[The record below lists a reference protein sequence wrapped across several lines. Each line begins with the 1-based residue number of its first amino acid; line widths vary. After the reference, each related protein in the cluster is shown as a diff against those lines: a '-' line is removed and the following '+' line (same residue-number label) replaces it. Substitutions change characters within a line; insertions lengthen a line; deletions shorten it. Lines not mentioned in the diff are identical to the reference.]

1 MVGTETILVTGGAGF
16 IGSHTC
22 VELLA
27 QGYRVVALDSLINS
41 HPEAI
46 ARIRRI
52 AGGELA
58 FVRGDACS
66 LETLEQLFDAHHR
79 RRHPFR
85 GAQAV
90 GDSVRTPLAYYRNN
104 LISLLNLLEVMRTR
118 QVKTLVFSSSATVY
132 GDPATVPL
140 DETAPLSATNPYA
153 QTKLAGERILA
164 DLAASD
170 PAWRIATLRYF
181 NPVGAHERPDR
192 RRPIGHSQQPDAFVA
207 RVASGRLPLLR
218 VFGHD
223 WPTPDGTGVRD
234 YVHVVDLAR
243 GHIVALAELKRKQG
257 SFTVNLGTD
266 AGTACWRS
274 SPRSSAPAAG
284 AYRNCGTTFR
294 RCGGLL
300 CRDRNGPALL
310 GWEAAWISTACAR
323 MPGVGRAAIRR
334 VIDPRSPA
342 GSRSVRSSHAL
353 ASASSGRA
361 PARRETIPARACS
374 RGCGGVLAHQVL
386 GAPPRAA

>member
-1 MVGTETILVTGGAGF
+1 M
-16 IGSHTC
+16 
-22 VELLA
+22 
-27 QGYRVVALDSLINS
+27 
-41 HPEAI
+41 
-46 ARIRRI
+46 
-52 AGGELA
+52 
-58 FVRGDACS
+58 RGDACS
-66 LETLEQLFDAHHR
+66 LETLEQLFDAHRIDGVIHFAA
-79 RRHPFR
+79 HK
-85 GAQAV
+85 AV

-181 NPVGAHERPDR
+181 NPVGAHESGL
-192 RRPIGHSQQPDAFVA
+192 IGEDPSGIPNNLMPFVA

-257 SFTVNLGTD
+257 SFTVNLGT
-266 AGTACWRS
+266 GRGYS
-274 SPRSSAPAAG
+274 VLEVIAAFERQRP
-284 AYRNCGTTFR
+284 AYRN
-294 RCGGLL
+294 L
-300 CRDRNGPALL
+300 RNDVPAMWRSTMPRPEWPGPCWA
-310 GWEAAWISTACAR
+310 GRPAWISTACAR

-353 ASASSGRA
+353 ASASSA
-361 PARRETIPARACS
+361 ARA
-374 RGCGGVLAHQVL
+374 RFQQHALRL
-386 GAPPRAA
+386 R

>member
-66 LETLEQLFDAHHR
+66 LETLEQLFDAHRIDGVIHFAA
-79 RRHPFR
+79 HK
-85 GAQAV
+85 AV

-181 NPVGAHERPDR
+181 NPVGR
-192 RRPIGHSQQPDAFVA
+192 
-207 RVASGRLPLLR
+207 
-218 VFGHD
+218 
-223 WPTPDGTGVRD
+223 T
-234 YVHVVDLAR
+234 
-243 GHIVALAELKRKQG
+243 
-257 SFTVNLGTD
+257 
-266 AGTACWRS
+266 
-274 SPRSSAPAAG
+274 
-284 AYRNCGTTFR
+284 
-294 RCGGLL
+294 
-300 CRDRNGPALL
+300 
-310 GWEAAWISTACAR
+310 
-323 MPGVGRAAIRR
+323 RAA
-334 VIDPRSPA
+334 
-342 GSRSVRSSHAL
+342 
-353 ASASSGRA
+353 
-361 PARRETIPARACS
+361 
-374 RGCGGVLAHQVL
+374 
-386 GAPPRAA
+386 

>member
-27 QGYRVVALDSLINS
+27 QGYRVVALDSLIN

-58 FVRGDACS
+58 FVRGDVCS
-66 LETLEQLFDAHHR
+66 LETLEQLFDAHRIDGVIHFAA
-79 RRHPFR
+79 HK
-85 GAQAV
+85 AV

-140 DETAPLSATNPYA
+140 DETAPLSATNPMRRPS
-153 QTKLAGERILA
+153 LP
-164 DLAASD
+164 ASGSW
-170 PAWRIATLRYF
+170 PIWPRPTGLVHCHATVF
-181 NPVGAHERPDR
+181 QSGGAHESGL
-192 RRPIGHSQQPDAFVA
+192 IGEDPSGIPNNLMPFVA

-218 VFGHD
+218 VFGRD

-243 GHIVALAELKRKQG
+243 GHIAALAALKRG
-257 SFTVNLGTD
+257 PSGTVNLAPD

-274 SPRSSAPAAG
+274 SPRSSAPAPAG
-284 AYRNCGTTFR
+284 A
-294 RCGGLL
+294 L
-300 CRDRNGPALL
+300 
-310 GWEAAWISTACAR
+310 
-323 MPGVGRAAIRR
+323 
-334 VIDPRSPA
+334 
-342 GSRSVRSSHAL
+342 
-353 ASASSGRA
+353 
-361 PARRETIPARACS
+361 
-374 RGCGGVLAHQVL
+374 
-386 GAPPRAA
+386 

>member
-58 FVRGDACS
+58 FVRGDVCS
-66 LETLEQLFDAHHR
+66 LETLEQLFDAHRIDGVIHFAA
-79 RRHPFR
+79 HK
-85 GAQAV
+85 AV

-170 PAWRIATLRYF
+170 PAWCIATLRYF
-181 NPVGAHERPDR
+181 NPVGAHESGL
-192 RRPIGHSQQPDAFVA
+192 IGEDPSGIPNNLMPFVA

-218 VFGHD
+218 VFGRD

-243 GHIVALAELKRKQG
+243 GHIAALAALKRG
-257 SFTVNLGTD
+257 RAASRSTWAPD

-284 AYRNCGTTFR
+284 
-294 RCGGLL
+294 RCPMNS
-300 CRDRNGPALL
+300 RSAVPAMWRSTMPRPDWPAPCWAGRPVLIL
-310 GWEAAWISTACAR
+310 TACAR
-323 MPGVGRAAIRR
+323 MPGAGRAAIRR
-334 VIDPRSPA
+334 AIGPRSSA
-342 GSRSVRSSHAL
+342 GTRAGRSSQAL

-361 PARRETIPARACS
+361 ASAPRNDSSSTRLFS
-374 RGCGGVLAHQVL
+374 RL
-386 GAPPRAA
+386 R

>member
-58 FVRGDACS
+58 FVRGDVCS
-66 LETLEQLFDAHHR
+66 LETLEQLFDAHRIDGVIHFAA
-79 RRHPFR
+79 HK
-85 GAQAV
+85 AV

-170 PAWRIATLRYF
+170 PAGALPRY
-181 NPVGAHERPDR
+181 GISIRW
-192 RRPIGHSQQPDAFVA
+192 
-207 RVASGRLPLLR
+207 GR
-218 VFGHD
+218 
-223 WPTPDGTGVRD
+223 T
-234 YVHVVDLAR
+234 
-243 GHIVALAELKRKQG
+243 
-257 SFTVNLGTD
+257 
-266 AGTACWRS
+266 
-274 SPRSSAPAAG
+274 
-284 AYRNCGTTFR
+284 
-294 RCGGLL
+294 
-300 CRDRNGPALL
+300 
-310 GWEAAWISTACAR
+310 
-323 MPGVGRAAIRR
+323 RAA
-334 VIDPRSPA
+334 
-342 GSRSVRSSHAL
+342 
-353 ASASSGRA
+353 
-361 PARRETIPARACS
+361 
-374 RGCGGVLAHQVL
+374 
-386 GAPPRAA
+386 

>member
-66 LETLEQLFDAHHR
+66 LETLEQLFDAHRIDGVIHFAA
-79 RRHPFR
+79 HK
-85 GAQAV
+85 AV

-181 NPVGAHERPDR
+181 NPVGAHESGL
-192 RRPIGHSQQPDAFVA
+192 IGEDPSGIPNNLMPFVA

-218 VFGHD
+218 VFGRD

-243 GHIVALAELKRKQG
+243 GHIAALAALKRGQG
-257 SFTVNLGTD
+257 GFTVNLGTGRGYSVLEVI
-266 AGTACWRS
+266 AAFERASGRQVPYEFTERRS
-274 SPRSSAPAAG
+274 GDVAVYYAA
-284 AYRNCGTTFR
+284 T
-294 RCGGLL
+294 GLA
-300 CRDRNGPALL
+300 RALL
-310 GWEAAWISTACAR
+310 GWEASLDLDRMCQDAWRWQSR
-323 MPGVGRAAIRR
+323 N
-334 VIDPRSPA
+334 PA
-342 GSRSVRSSHAL
+342 GYRSA
-353 ASASSGRA
+353 
-361 PARRETIPARACS
+361 
-374 RGCGGVLAHQVL
+374 
-386 GAPPRAA
+386 

>member
-58 FVRGDACS
+58 FVRGDVCS
-66 LETLEQLFDAHHR
+66 RETLEQLFDAHRIDGVIHFAA
-79 RRHPFR
+79 HK
-85 GAQAV
+85 AV
-90 GDSVRTPLAYYRNN
+90 GDSVTPLAYYRNN

-118 QVKTLVFSSSATVY
+118 QVKTLVFSSSATVC

-170 PAWRIATLRYF
+170 PAWCIATLRYF
-181 NPVGAHERPDR
+181 NPVGRTSGL
-192 RRPIGHSQQPDAFVA
+192 IGEDP
-207 RVASGRLPLLR
+207 SG
-218 VFGHD
+218 
-223 WPTPDGTGVRD
+223 
-234 YVHVVDLAR
+234 
-243 GHIVALAELKRKQG
+243 
-257 SFTVNLGTD
+257 
-266 AGTACWRS
+266 
-274 SPRSSAPAAG
+274 
-284 AYRNCGTTFR
+284 
-294 RCGGLL
+294 
-300 CRDRNGPALL
+300 
-310 GWEAAWISTACAR
+310 
-323 MPGVGRAAIRR
+323 
-334 VIDPRSPA
+334 
-342 GSRSVRSSHAL
+342 
-353 ASASSGRA
+353 
-361 PARRETIPARACS
+361 IPN
-374 RGCGGVLAHQVL
+374 
-386 GAPPRAA
+386 

>member
-58 FVRGDACS
+58 FVRGDVCS
-66 LETLEQLFDAHHR
+66 LETLEQLFDAHRIDGVIHFAA
-79 RRHPFR
+79 HK
-85 GAQAV
+85 AV

-170 PAWRIATLRYF
+170 PAWCIATLRYF
-181 NPVGAHERPDR
+181 NPVGAHESGL
-192 RRPIGHSQQPDAFVA
+192 IGEDPSGIPNNLMPFVA

-218 VFGHD
+218 VFGRD

-243 GHIVALAELKRKQG
+243 GHIAALAALKRG
-257 SFTVNLGTD
+257 PSGFTVNLGTGRGYSVLEVI
-266 AGTACWRS
+266 AAFERASGRQVPYEFTGAVPAMWRS
-274 SPRSSAPAAG
+274 TMPRPDWPAPCWAG
-284 AYRNCGTTFR
+284 RPV
-294 RCGGLL
+294 LIL
-300 CRDRNGPALL
+300 
-310 GWEAAWISTACAR
+310 TACAR
-323 MPGVGRAAIRR
+323 MPGAGRAAIRR
-334 VIDPRSPA
+334 AIGPRSSA
-342 GSRSVRSSHAL
+342 GTRAGRSSQAL

-361 PARRETIPARACS
+361 ASAPRNDSSSTRLFS
-374 RGCGGVLAHQVL
+374 RL
-386 GAPPRAA
+386 R